1 MIRHGFMHANG
12 LRFHYAAAGDPA
24 APLILFLHGF
34 PDYWAGW
41 RVVMERLAD
50 RFHCVAPDQRGY
62 NLSDKPSDLADYR
75 AKHMIEDARQIGLHF
90 SGGKPFRLAAHDWG
104 GAIGWA
110 LALKHPDILVR
121 LAICNAVHPGVFQR
135 ELAQNPAQRAASQYI
150 NRHREPDAE
159 ARIIANDFADLATAF
174 ADLVARGVM
183 SADVMAEY
191 RTAWGRPGALTG
203 MLNWYRA
210 MKIETPR
217 PDPDESAADTQPYD
231 PATLRIQVP
240 TLVIWG
246 LLDHAL
252 LPGCVEGLDVFVP
265 DLSIEKVPNAGH
277 FITLERPEL
286 VADRIGAFMAMGP

>member
-1 MIRHGFMHANG
+1 MIRHGYVHANG
-12 LRFHYAAAGDPA
+12 LNFHYAAAGDPN

-41 RVVMERLAD
+41 RAGIERLAD
-50 RFHCVAPDQRGY
+50 RFHCIAPDQRGY
-62 NLSDKPSDLADYR
+62 NLSDKPADLADYR

-104 GAIGWA
+104 GAIAWA
-110 LALKHPDILVR
+110 LALKHPEILQR

-135 ELAQNPAQRAASQYI
+135 ELAQNPAQRLASQYI
-150 NRHREPDAE
+150 NSHREPDAE
-159 ARIIANDFADLATAF
+159 ARILASDFADLSLSF
-174 ADLVARGVM
+174 ADLTARGVM
-183 SADVMAEY
+183 GADALADY
-191 RTAWGRPGALTG
+191 RTAWSRPGALTG

-217 PDPDESAADTQPYD
+217 VQPGESASNTQPYD
-231 PATLRIQVP
+231 PAAMQIHVP

-252 LPGCVEGLDVFVP
+252 LPGCVEGLDAFVP
-265 DLSIEKVPNAGH
+265 DLKVEKVPDAGH
-277 FITLERPEL
+277 FITLERPDL
-286 VADRIGAFMAMGP
+286 VADQIAAFMIGGR